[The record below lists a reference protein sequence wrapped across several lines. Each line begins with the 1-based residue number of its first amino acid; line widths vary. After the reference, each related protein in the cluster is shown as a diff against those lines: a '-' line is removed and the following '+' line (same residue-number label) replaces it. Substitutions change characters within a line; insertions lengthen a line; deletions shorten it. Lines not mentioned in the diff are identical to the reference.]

1 MTALLLS
8 QVAMET
14 ISRQGCMVGMSQG
27 LPLLKSSR
35 SLQITPSSISGF
47 LSELEEADFIHLAGR
62 VFRPS
67 VLLSF
72 ISLHHWP
79 LFFASDS
86 CSLGAF

>member
-35 SLQITPSSISGF
+35 SLRITPSSISGF
-47 LSELEEADFIHLAGR
+47 LSELEETACTHLAGR

-72 ISLHHWP
+72 IPLPLRP

-86 CSLGAF
+86 CSLCAF